1 MSDEGGLVTLIL
13 DENDVKSDVLDQDK
27 DDLKEEEKD

>member
-13 DENDVKSDVLDQDK
+13 DENDESYVLDKDK
-27 DDLKEEEKD
+27 DDLKEEEKN